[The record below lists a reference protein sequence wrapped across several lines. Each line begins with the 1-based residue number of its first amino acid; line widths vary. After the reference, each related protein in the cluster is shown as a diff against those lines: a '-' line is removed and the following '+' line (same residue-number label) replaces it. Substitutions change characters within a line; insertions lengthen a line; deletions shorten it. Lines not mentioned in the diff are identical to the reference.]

1 MELDELKKSWNALD
15 EHLKD
20 KKLVDDEDITR
31 LIKHATESI
40 DKMSLFN
47 QKLRILSYIILVL
60 LALIFILNNV
70 MPDIYFQITF
80 VALIPA
86 IGWDILSARF
96 LTRTRIDEMPLVT
109 VISRFNRIH
118 RWIIRERMIGI
129 AFMLFM
135 AGFFFIN
142 RQVWHD
148 GTGMMIFFFA
158 LWAVGCSIPLWIYRK
173 NLHRLREIKKN
184 LDELKELKNNV

>member
-20 KKLVDDEDITR
+20 KKLIGDEDITR

-47 QKLRILSYIILVL
+47 QKLRIISYSILAL
-60 LALIFILNNV
+60 LTLIFIYNKI
-70 MPDIYFQITF
+70 MPDIYFQIIF

-86 IGWDILSARF
+86 IGWDMFSARF
-96 LTRTRIDEMPLVT
+96 LTRTRIDVMPLIT

-118 RWIIRERMIGI
+118 RWMIRERIIGI
-129 AFMLFM
+129 GFMLVL
-135 AGFFFIN
+135 AGFFFVH
-142 RQVWHD
+142 RQVWQD
-148 GTGMMIFFFA
+148 GTGMMVFFFT
-158 LWAVGCSIPLWIYRK
+158 LWAVGCSIPLWVYRK
-173 NLHRLREIKKN
+173 NLERLREIKKN
-184 LDELKELKNNV
+184 LDELKELKK

>member
-20 KKLVDDEDITR
+20 KKLVNDEDITR
-31 LIKHATESI
+31 LIKHATENI

-47 QKLRILSYIILVL
+47 QKLRILSYVILAL
-60 LALIFILNNV
+60 LALPFIFNKI
-70 MPDIYFQITF
+70 MPDIYFQIVF
-80 VALIPA
+80 IAIIPA
-86 IGWDILSARF
+86 IGWDVFTSRF
-96 LTRTRIDEMPLVT
+96 LSRTRIDEMPLIT

-118 RWIIRERMIGI
+118 RWMIRERIIGI
-129 AFMLFM
+129 GFMLLL
-135 AGFFFIN
+135 AGFFFVH
-142 RQVWHD
+142 RQVWQD
-148 GTGMMIFFFA
+148 GTGMMVFFFA
-158 LWAVGCSIPLWIYRK
+158 LWAVGCSIPLWVYRK